1 MQPSLAVTVFA
12 CADRN
17 VRGFSFKA
25 DGSDL
30 PARVDGG
37 LWIAIASIPMSY
49 VEIEKYTSEPA
60 EVLANLRELGRHVAP
75 ATAKILQF
83 PSPHRSSA

>member
-37 LWIAIASIPMSY
+37 LWIAIASIFRLL
-49 VEIEKYTSEPA
+49 KGGCLLTGT
-60 EVLANLRELGRHVAP
+60 RR
-75 ATAKILQF
+75 
-83 PSPHRSSA
+83 